1 MDETQVQEIPEVQD
15 KRRFDDTGVA
25 RLVKH
30 TVQPRN
36 QWVLIKKLEREEMRT
51 QDGLILPGGGRSQR
65 GRVVSTAQLPWWRSL
80 LGYRLGL
87 KQGDIVVYTNFPIEL
102 EDLEELTGESNLHL
116 VREEEIYDVAVPC
129 PTP

>member
-1 MDETQVQEIPEVQD
+1 MMEETQVQEEVVD
-15 KRRFDDTGVA
+15 KRRFDDAGVA

-51 QDGLILPGGGRSQR
+51 EDGLILPGGGRSQR
-65 GRVVSTAQLPWWRSL
+65 GRVVSVAKRSWFK
-80 LGYRLGL
+80 RLFSGDFGL
-87 KQGDIVVYTNFPIEL
+87 QAGDIVVYTNFPIEL

-116 VREEEIYDVAVPC
+116 VREEEIYAVAVPC

>member
-1 MDETQVQEIPEVQD
+1 MDEAQVQEIPEMQD
-15 KRRFDDTGVA
+15 KRRFDDAGVA
-25 RLVKH
+25 RVVKH

-51 QDGLILPGGGRSQR
+51 EDGLILPGGGRSQR
-65 GRVVSTAQLPWWRSL
+65 GRVVSVAKRSWL
-80 LGYRLGL
+80 KRLFSGDLGL
-87 KQGDIVVYTNFPIEL
+87 SIGDIVVYTNFPIEL

-116 VREEEIYDVAVPC
+116 VREEEVYAVAVPC

>member
-25 RLVKH
+25 RIVKH

-51 QDGLILPGGGRSQR
+51 EDGVILPGGGRSQR
-65 GRVVSTAQLPWWRSL
+65 GRVVSVAKRSWFK
-80 LGYRLGL
+80 RLFFGGMGL
-87 KQGDIVVYTNFPIEL
+87 AAGDIVVYTNFPIEL

-116 VREEEIYDVAVPC
+116 VREEEIYAVAVPC

>member
-1 MDETQVQEIPEVQD
+1 MDETQVAEVQD
-15 KRRFDDTGVA
+15 KRRFDDAGAA

-51 QDGLILPGGGRSQR
+51 EDGLILPGGGRSQR
-65 GRVVSTAQLPWWRSL
+65 GRVVSVAKRSWL
-80 LGYRLGL
+80 KRLFSRDL
-87 KQGDIVVYTNFPIEL
+87 RLAAGDIVVYTNFPIEL

-116 VREEEIYDVAVPC
+116 VREEEVYAVAVPC